1 MRNNFNALIPISVI
15 TSIAICIVLL
25 KEIISDFHE
34 YYGYREIIIF
44 MVVQFVMT
52 FNIYLTFKLN
62 RKVN

>member
-34 YYGYREIIIF
+34 YYGYRDIIIF

>member
-25 KEIISDFHE
+25 KDIISDFHE
-34 YYGYREIIIF
+34 YYGYRDIIIF

>member
-15 TSIAICIVLL
+15 TSVAICIVLL

-34 YYGYREIIIF
+34 YYGYRDIIIF

>member
-25 KEIISDFHE
+25 KNIISDFHE
-34 YYGYREIIIF
+34 YYGYRDIIIF